1 MINWPPLEMPRQSE
15 TARAQNDAA
24 CCRRDRGKT
33 CDLPMIAH
41 PGTELLA
48 GPVGEGIPQ
57 ACLGRISGDGLEPQA
72 SAGIEQHREQ
82 RLAAADRRDP

>member
-1 MINWPPLEMPRQSE
+1 MLRRSE

-24 CCRRDRGKT
+24 CRRRDRGKW

-41 PGTELLA
+41 PGAELLG

-57 ACLGRISGDGLEPQA
+57 AGLGRFSGDGLQPQA

-82 RLAAADRRDP
+82 PLAAADRRDP

>member
-1 MINWPPLEMPRQSE
+1 
-15 TARAQNDAA
+15 
-24 CCRRDRGKT
+24 
-33 CDLPMIAH
+33 MIAH
-41 PGTELLA
+41 PGAELLG

-57 ACLGRISGDGLEPQA
+57 AGLGRFSDDDLQPQA